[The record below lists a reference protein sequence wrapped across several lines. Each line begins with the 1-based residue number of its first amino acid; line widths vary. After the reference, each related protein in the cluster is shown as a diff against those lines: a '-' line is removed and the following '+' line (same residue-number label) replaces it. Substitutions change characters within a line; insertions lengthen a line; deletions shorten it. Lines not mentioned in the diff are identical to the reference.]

1 MNAENLQLT
10 RYSEKQK
17 VKTKFNEILI
27 IKMKN
32 VGIEIMFSNKLQR

>member
-27 IKMKN
+27 KMKN
-32 VGIEIMFSNKLQR
+32 IGIEIMFSNKLQR